1 MGKGNNNRGRR
12 RDNTPR
18 RKLSLETLEQRL
30 LLSADAAILNLD
42 RQDALLPDQTDIAAD
57 LQQTALALPADS
69 AYFDPQAAVDGA
81 LAGSYQEVVG
91 RLRDEA
97 PRTEL
102 IIIDGSVPD
111 YQRLL
116 DGLLAQSVDG
126 TTRYEVAVLDAGED
140 GLEQISGILSQYRE
154 LSALHLLSHGDEGTL
169 RLGTSLL
176 DGDILRH
183 DSQRLAQWGEALT
196 GAGDILIY
204 GCGIA
209 QGELG
214 AEFVQRLAAA
224 SGADVA
230 ASADSTGSTALGGDW
245 TLEYQSGS
253 IETRALRFDA
263 YQHLMGQVLGTAGDD
278 TLGGDTGVDDT
289 LANRHGERS
298 EGG

>member
-140 GLEQISGILSQYRE
+140 GLEQISGIISQYRE

-196 GAGDILIY
+196 GAG
-204 GCGIA
+204 
-209 QGELG
+209 
-214 AEFVQRLAAA
+214 
-224 SGADVA
+224 
-230 ASADSTGSTALGGDW
+230 
-245 TLEYQSGS
+245 
-253 IETRALRFDA
+253 
-263 YQHLMGQVLGTAGDD
+263 
-278 TLGGDTGVDDT
+278 
-289 LANRHGERS
+289 
-298 EGG
+298 